1 MSDQAQRHRA
11 NMQENLGHS
20 LYFLRLTVEQ
30 LRILSP
36 EAATR
41 LTNIHIPA
49 LLREFDNATATK
61 AIGVDSA
68 STLDALTTEGNE
80 AMTRLSKIAGK
91 APPGFGGI
99 VTGKMAEISSAQV
112 TNPFGVIGGERKKK
126 ISEVNEPAKKRS
138 MLRDLVEESER

>member
-1 MSDQAQRHRA
+1 MGDQAQRHHA
-11 NMQENLGHS
+11 SMQENLGHS

-49 LLREFDNATATK
+49 LLREFDNAITTK
-61 AIGVDSA
+61 VISVDSA
-68 STLDALTTEGNE
+68 SALDALTTQGNE
-80 AMTRLSKIAGK
+80 AMTRLSKIAGQ
-91 APPGFGGI
+91 APLGFGGI
-99 VTGKMAEISSAQV
+99 VPSKMVEISSAHV
-112 TNPFGVIGGERKKK
+112 TNPFGVIGGEREKK
-126 ISEVNEPAKKRS
+126 ISEEKEPENKRS